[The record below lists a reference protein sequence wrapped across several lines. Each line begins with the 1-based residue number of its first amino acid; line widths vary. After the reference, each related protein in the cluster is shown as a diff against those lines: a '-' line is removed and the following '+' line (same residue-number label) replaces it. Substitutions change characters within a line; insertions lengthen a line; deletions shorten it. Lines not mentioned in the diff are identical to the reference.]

1 MQRGAANGAPQRRRD
16 ASVST
21 DGSIAP
27 VERYRFSIAPDPPFR
42 LDLTVWALRRRAHN
56 AIDRWDG
63 HTYRRALKFDG
74 AVATIEVRQA
84 DGPQNPQL
92 EVTIAESAIGRGTEP
107 AARAALTLL
116 LGLDVDVSPF
126 VAMASEDPLFRG
138 PVEGL
143 RGLRPPRF
151 PSVFEALLN
160 AIACQQ
166 LSLEV
171 GIHLL
176 NRLTSRWGR
185 PSAGEPAGLR
195 AFPAPRA
202 LAAADP
208 GAPRRIGFSSTKAR
222 TIIEIASAVAD
233 GTLDLE
239 ALATLD
245 DRATLAHLTRLRGI
259 GRWSAEYVML
269 RGLGRLHVFPGDD
282 VGARN
287 KLERVLGASRRLDY
301 DGVRDALARWQPY
314 TGVLYFHLLLHS
326 LSEAGLLTANAAG

>member
-138 PVEGL
+138 LVEGL

-151 PSVFEALLN
+151 PSVFEALIN

-176 NRLTSRWGR
+176 NRLTSGWGR

-195 AFPAPRA
+195 AFPAPGHSPR
-202 LAAADP
+202 LIR
-208 GAPRRIGFSSTKAR
+208 APREGS
-222 TIIEIASAVAD
+222 ASAPPRHARSSRSPARSP
-233 GTLDLE
+233 T
-239 ALATLD
+239 
-245 DRATLAHLTRLRGI
+245 
-259 GRWSAEYVML
+259 GRST
-269 RGLGRLHVFPGDD
+269 
-282 VGARN
+282 
-287 KLERVLGASRRLDY
+287 SRPWPRSTT
-301 DGVRDALARWQPY
+301 GPRWR
-314 TGVLYFHLLLHS
+314 T
-326 LSEAGLLTANAAG
+326 

>member
-1 MQRGAANGAPQRRRD
+1 VQRGAATGAPQRRRD
-16 ASVST
+16 ASVPT

-63 HTYRRALKFDG
+63 HTYRRALEFDK

-84 DGPQNPQL
+84 DGPQNPRL
-92 EVTIAESAIGRGTEP
+92 EVAIAESAIGRGTEP
-107 AARAALTLL
+107 AARAALTLM
-116 LGLDVDVSPF
+116 LGLNIDVSPF

-138 PVEGL
+138 LVEGL

-151 PSVFEALLN
+151 PSMFEALIN

-166 LSLEV
+166 LSLGV
-171 GIHLL
+171 GIHLP
-176 NRLTSRWGR
+176 NRLTEGWGR
-185 PSAGEPAGLR
+185 PLAGEPVGLR
-195 AFPAPRA
+195 AFPAPRD

-208 GAPRRIGFSSTKAR
+208 AALRRIGLSSTKAR
-222 TIIEIASAVAD
+222 TIVEIASAVAD

-239 ALATLD
+239 ALVALD
-245 DRATLAHLTRLRGI
+245 DRATLAHLMSLRGI

-269 RGLGRLHVFPGDD
+269 RDLGRLHVFPGDD

-301 DGVRDALARWQPY
+301 DGVRGALACWQPY
-314 TGVLYFHLLLHS
+314 AGVPYFHLLLHS